1 MDIAAYRSVVI
12 NPNRRW
18 IVHVALAGGAV
29 LCAVALGAA
38 VLLMPE
44 DKRPRRPHRRHR
56 TRRTLR
62 LGGVARAG
70 RRHRTDRR
78 RSGEE
83 TRITFDNQGDEAYVI
98 SWLEE
103 DGTLTPYS
111 TLAPGETYEQTSY
124 SGHYWL
130 VAKEDGTPVVMFQAA
145 NEPGHALIE

>member
-1 MDIAAYRSVVI
+1 MI

-44 DKRPRRPHRRHR
+44 DKAAPTPAQE
-56 TRRTLR
+56 TPDTPDTPGWVELPA
-62 LGGVARAG
+62 LAADTAPTGVG
-70 RRHRTDRR
+70 
-78 RSGEE
+78 SGEE